1 LAITAT
7 REHPTMATMSE
18 KIKSAGGIPEITR
31 GARTLGRAKR
41 SQAIEKTQA
50 RLDNIE
56 QHETRISLIRLE
68 GLALLKII
76 RHCDQAVVDSDSIFG
91 TLCGLLQGQTL
102 EITDCFPVRADVGH
116 DEDYQRDML
125 KTLGEFGVHNLD
137 VGMYR
142 CAFYNDF
149 FGDSN
154 IASEQYAWQSK
165 FPSSV
170 LLVYDPLTTRHGRLA
185 LKAFRLTQKVMK
197 ILSENDGGIVS
208 ADEIA
213 KHKISTHD
221 VFEEVPIV
229 LKNHLLVQAFLF
241 ELKQKGTININGD
254 SLAMHNQ
261 NDVVDMMVRM
271 GDTVHKFKK
280 EQDDYRKHL
289 REMREWES
297 DKQKF
302 LNENNKRNVTPE
314 QRTIEFEKRNKD
326 RKPNPMNRLDSLLCT
341 TLMDSLS
348 EEMLES
354 VHNDFLR
361 IWVTKGI

>member
-1 LAITAT
+1 
-7 REHPTMATMSE
+7 MATMSE
-18 KIKSAGGIPEITR
+18 KIKNAGASEMTQRTR
-31 GARTLGRAKR
+31 TNVWAKR
-41 SQAIEKTQA
+41 SQQIEKTQA
-50 RLDNIE
+50 HLKNIE
-56 QHETRISLIRLE
+56 QQETRISLIQLE
-68 GLALLKII
+68 GLALLKVI

-91 TLCGLLQGQTL
+91 TLCGLLNGETL

-125 KTLGEFGVHNLD
+125 KTLGEMGVHNLQ

-197 ILSENDGGIVS
+197 ILSENDGGLVN
-208 ADEIA
+208 AEELA

-254 SLAMHNQ
+254 SLAMHNE

-302 LNENNKRNVTPE
+302 MQENKKRNVTAE
-314 QRTIEFEKRNKD
+314 QRALEFEKRNKD
-326 RKPNPMNRLDSLLCT
+326 RKPSQINRLDSVLRT

-348 EEMLES
+348 DEMLEA

-361 IWVTKGI
+361 IWVTKGT